1 MIGAGKRFHFKVR
14 RAMDGRMNWRFAG
27 LALVVATVV
36 SHAQEAEKPSALLI
50 NEAESAVV
58 SDPGLDLAQEPLP
71 AMDIPTPENDN
82 IFGEPLYA
90 PEDVMTGP
98 RAPVIPAPLPSLED
112 PFEKERKQ
120 KIRLRQIRARLQS
133 DPRLEELRVMAER
146 APTPEDY
153 RAARRAWYT
162 LFFDRVRAADGTLKD
177 LADKLE
183 KQSLAGLYQTRIEPT
198 WPLEPAPQPQPQA
211 RFVPPREFPD
221 LPADEEPVRFSV
233 PAER

>member
-1 MIGAGKRFHFKVR
+1 
-14 RAMDGRMNWRFAG
+14 MNWRFAG
-27 LALVVATVV
+27 MVLVVATAV

-50 NEAESAVV
+50 NEAESTVV

-71 AMDIPTPENDN
+71 AMDVPMPENDN
-82 IFGEPLYA
+82 IFGEALYS
-90 PEDVMTGP
+90 PEDVMTDP
-98 RAPVIPAPLPSLED
+98 RAPVMPAALPSLED

-162 LFFDRVRAADGTLKD
+162 LFFDRVRAADGSLKD

-221 LPADEEPVRFSV
+221 LPVDEEPVRFSA

>member
-1 MIGAGKRFHFKVR
+1 
-14 RAMDGRMNWRFAG
+14 MDGRMNWRFAG
-27 LALVVATVV
+27 VMLVCAAAV
-36 SHAQEAEKPSALLI
+36 SPAQEAEKPSALLI
-50 NEAESAVV
+50 NEAESTVV
-58 SDPGLDLAQEPLP
+58 SDPGFDLTQEPLP
-71 AMDIPTPENDN
+71 AMDVPLPENDN
-82 IFGEPLYA
+82 IFGEALYA
-90 PEDVMTGP
+90 PEDIMQEP
-98 RAPVIPAPLPSLED
+98 RAPVIPAAMPSLED

-153 RAARRAWYT
+153 RAARRAWYA
-162 LFFDRVRAADGTLKD
+162 LFFDRVRRADASLKD

-221 LPADEEPVRFSV
+221 LPADEEPVRFSG
-233 PAER
+233 PTDR

>member
-1 MIGAGKRFHFKVR
+1 
-14 RAMDGRMNWRFAG
+14 MDGWMNWRFAG
-27 LALVVATVV
+27 MLLVVATVAA
-36 SHAQEAEKPSALLI
+36 HAQEAEKPSALLI
-50 NEAESAVV
+50 NEAESTVV

-71 AMDIPTPENDN
+71 AMDVPLPENDN
-82 IFGEPLYA
+82 IFGEALYA
-90 PEDVMTGP
+90 PEDLMQEP

-146 APTPEDY
+146 APSPEDY

-162 LFFDRVRAADGTLKD
+162 LFFDRVRAADGSLKD

-183 KQSLAGLYQTRIEPT
+183 KQALGGLYQAKVEPT
-198 WPLEPAPQPQPQA
+198 WPLQPAPQPQPQA

-221 LPADEEPVRFSV
+221 LPADEEPVRFSGSTD
-233 PAER
+233 R